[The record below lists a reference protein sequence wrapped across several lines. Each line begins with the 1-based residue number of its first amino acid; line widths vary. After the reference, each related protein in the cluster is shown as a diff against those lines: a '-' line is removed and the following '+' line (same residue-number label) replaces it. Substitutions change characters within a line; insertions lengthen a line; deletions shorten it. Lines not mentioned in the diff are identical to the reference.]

1 MPLIH
6 KADITSQEYKKKKY
20 KALSTGWSVSELGRV
35 PHGNWE
41 NRGGTR
47 CEVRW
52 FSVTLTLW
60 TTKTHPSIKLRD
72 VCMSNK
78 VESGSVAYLKLIIL
92 RKELDRNYPKN
103 STMKIALSQAG
114 INIKYTNENDLE
126 SEKDWDNKRT
136 DSQTVKQKFTWRH
149 SSTNHQAR
157 HVIVK

>member
-1 MPLIH
+1 MP
-6 KADITSQEYKKKKY
+6 D
-20 KALSTGWSVSELGRV
+20 
-35 PHGNWE
+35 GNWE

-78 VESGSVAYLKLIIL
+78 VESGSVAYLKLIIR
-92 RKELDRNYPKN
+92 RKELERNYPKN

-114 INIKYTNENDLE
+114 INIKYTDENDLE
-126 SEKDWDNKRT
+126 NEKD
-136 DSQTVKQKFTWRH
+136 
-149 SSTNHQAR
+149 
-157 HVIVK
+157 